1 MKYTI
6 EQFRGIARE
15 TIDNPRVPFHR
26 CYRPLVKRVNSGS
39 SEYRYLQDD
48 DYAQNLRILVSR
60 RNRRNSGNRQ
70 RVDA

>member
-15 TIDNPRVPFHR
+15 TIENPRVPFHR

-39 SEYRYLQDD
+39 SEYHYLRDD
-48 DYAQNLRILVSR
+48 DYAQKPYMFTRAFEEL
-60 RNRRNSGNRQ
+60 
-70 RVDA
+70 